1 VQWLEVKVVTGRES
15 SEAVSEKLMCLGAG
29 GVSVYDEMDWGTA
42 QRAGLGDIF
51 PVLPA
56 TDSGLVTI
64 RGYFPLSFLA
74 EGKEE
79 ELTSFLLALPAF
91 GLAPAVLSI
100 QQLDDPDWE
109 QAWKQYWEPTPV
121 GKKLMILPA
130 WLDEEPW
137 PGRQVLRLDPG
148 AAFGTGTHESTQ
160 LCLELLETEIAG
172 GETVWDLGC
181 GSGILALAAKLFG
194 AGKVSGVDIDEAAI
208 RAACDNAEL
217 NKMRVPFIQAD
228 LFSDEA
234 WCLPEQADLVTANL
248 TADALLTVSGRL
260 RHVLLPGGRL
270 IISGIIS
277 HRQSEVL
284 ATYKQAGYL
293 LKEKRSAGEWVA
305 LLLEM
310 K

>member
-1 VQWLEVKVVTGRES
+1 MQWLEIKVVTGRES

-29 GVSVYDEMDWGTA
+29 GVSVYDEMDWDTA
-42 QRAGLGDIF
+42 KRAGLGDIF
-51 PVLPA
+51 PALPA
-56 TDSGLVTI
+56 IDSGLVAI

-79 ELTSFLLALPAF
+79 GLMSFLLELPAF
-91 GLAPAVLSI
+91 GLAPAVLSTR
-100 QQLDDPDWE
+100 QLDDPDWE
-109 QAWKQYWEPTPV
+109 QVWKQYWEPTPV

-130 WLDEEPW
+130 WLDAELW

-194 AGKVSGVDIDEAAI
+194 ASKVSGMDIEEAAI
-208 RAACDNAEL
+208 RAARANAEL
-217 NKMRVPFIQAD
+217 NVMQVPFIQAD
-228 LFSDEA
+228 LLSEEA
-234 WCLPEQADLVTANL
+234 WYLLEQADLVTANL
-248 TADALLTVSGRL
+248 TADALLTVSSRL
-260 RHVLLPGGRL
+260 RHVLFPGGRL
-270 IISGIIS
+270 IISGIIR

-284 ATYKQAGYL
+284 AAYLREGYQ